1 MSAVV
6 AQVNNLVPDYATTS
20 MNDFTKKSAP
30 LEVERNFKRFTP
42 QNATVFSP
50 LNNNS
55 TVINIGPQDW
65 IDPRECSLSLAIQTF
80 GGTNAL
86 VVPLISALFRRILVR
101 TMDGTILEDID
112 AYNICDRICVE
123 AFSSG
128 EYKTNYLSA
137 VAGYTST
144 VGGSGIDCSV
154 KKFFSIP
161 LHLLGLFGGGLS
173 KYFPVK
179 FTSGLQLEIFWE
191 DPKIATRGTAV
202 ATDYNVTDVQLILP
216 IVKLES
222 AYDAV
227 VAQVIRDN
235 GLVFYYNTWSRSGL
249 DLVQST
255 QALYNLN
262 FPDRYLKNILVVQR
276 LNGDVSAANTDKIG
290 TFRKNFLEEWQFDLN
305 GTPYPNFPIKCF
317 GSAPESYQMLYRS
330 MNLFGNATQGSI
342 TGSAY
347 ADAELVGGLN
357 TDASPNNTTSFILGM
372 DFETSMLNP
381 GSVSGLDTNSVNHK
395 VGLNLKHYKTPA
407 AAQLNAFA
415 HTDRCI
421 VIKDG
426 GVIERLF

>member
-6 AQVNNLVPDYATTS
+6 AQVNNLAITG
-20 MNDFTKKSAP
+20 MNDFTMKSAP
-30 LEVERNFKRFTP
+30 LEQERTFKRFTP
-42 QNATVFSP
+42 QNATIFSP

-65 IDPRECSLSLAIQTF
+65 LDPRECELSFAAQTI
-80 GGTNAL
+80 GGSNAL
-86 VVPLISALFRRILVR
+86 VVPLISSLFRRVVVR
-101 TMDGTILEDID
+101 DMAGNVFEDID
-112 AYNICDRICVE
+112 GYNICDRICVE

-144 VGGSGIDCSV
+144 VGGSGIDCSN

-161 LHLLGLFGGGLS
+161 LHLLGLFGGGMS
-173 KYFPVK
+173 KYFPLK
-179 FTSGLQLEIFWE
+179 FTSGLQMEIFWE

-216 IVKLES
+216 IVKLD
-222 AYDAV
+222 AGYDAT
-227 VAQVIRDN
+227 VAQVIREK

-249 DLVQST
+249 DLVQAT
-255 QALYNLN
+255 QAQYNLN

-276 LNGDVSAANTDKIG
+276 LNADVAAANTDKVG

-305 GTPYPNFPIKCF
+305 GSPYPNFPIKTL
-317 GSAPESYQMLYRS
+317 GSAPTSYNLLYKS
-330 MNLFGNATQGSI
+330 MNLYGNATQGSI

-347 ADAELVGGLN
+347 ADAELVNGLN
-357 TDASPNNTTSFILGM
+357 TDASPNNTTSFIIGM
-372 DFETSMLNP
+372 DFETSMLNEKA
-381 GSVSGLDTNSVNHK
+381 VSGLDTRAVNNK

-421 VIKDG
+421 VIKEG
-426 GVIERLF
+426 GVIERMF